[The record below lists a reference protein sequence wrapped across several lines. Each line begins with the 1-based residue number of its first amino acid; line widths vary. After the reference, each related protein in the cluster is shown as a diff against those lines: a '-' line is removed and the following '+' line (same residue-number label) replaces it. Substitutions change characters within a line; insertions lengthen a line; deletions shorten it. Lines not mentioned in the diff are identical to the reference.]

1 LRRKTGI
8 PLAVDRRMAFQTSDL
23 PAAAPAI
30 AGRARHVIFG
40 FDELTWAAAQERG
53 MFSPQDQLALALLD
67 DPRVERL
74 LICERPR
81 SAPVKLIKDVVQR
94 PVKFESSERAR
105 LWQPLRWRRHD
116 PVSVPALERAYAAY
130 DRHLRRAARRFGLE
144 RPAVITGQP
153 FVAAFAGLD
162 WAGPVTLF
170 ATDDLAAHPGYE
182 RWHPALRVAYERVAQ
197 RGRRVCAVSSAI
209 VDRISPS
216 GPAAVVPN
224 GVDPAMW
231 LESADPPRWFAELPG
246 PRLFYVGT
254 LDTRLDIEAIRAV
267 ARAWPQGSVV
277 LVGPVVDEAHLAPAL
292 AEPNVVAHQS
302 VPRDQVAALARA
314 ADACLL
320 PHRQTPLTEA
330 MSPLKLYEYLA
341 SGSPTVATDLEPV
354 RRAEGRIF
362 RVAPE
367 GDFVAG
373 VRTALAAGPAD
384 ELERR
389 RFVERNSWAHRS
401 AEVQELALRL

>member
-1 LRRKTGI
+1 
-8 PLAVDRRMAFQTSDL
+8 
-23 PAAAPAI
+23 
-30 AGRARHVIFG
+30 
-40 FDELTWAAAQERG
+40 
-53 MFSPQDQLALALLD
+53 
-67 DPRVERL
+67 VERL
-74 LICERPR
+74 MICERPR
-81 SAPVKLIKDVVQR
+81 SAPVKLVKDVVQR
-94 PVKFESSERAR
+94 PLRLKSSERVR
-105 LWQPLRWRRHD
+105 LWQPLRLRRHD
-116 PVSVPALERAYAAY
+116 PVSIPALERAYSAY
-130 DRHLRRAARRFGLE
+130 DRRLRRVARRFGLE

-153 FVAAFAGLD
+153 FVAAFAALE
-162 WAGPVTLF
+162 WAGPVTLY

-197 RGRRVCAVSSAI
+197 QGRRVCAVSSAI
-209 VDRISPS
+209 VDRIASS

-224 GVDPAMW
+224 GVDPALW
-231 LESADPPRWFAELPG
+231 LDPAPPPSWFADLPG

-254 LDTRLDIEAIRAV
+254 LDTRLDIEALCAV
-267 ARAWPQGSVV
+267 ARAWPEGSVV
-277 LVGPVVDEAHLAPAL
+277 LVGPVVDGAHLAPAL
-292 AEPNVVAHQS
+292 AEPNVVAHES
-302 VPRDQVAALARA
+302 VSRDQVAALSRA

-362 RVAPE
+362 RVAPG

-384 ELERR
+384 EQERR
-389 RFVERNSWAHRS
+389 RFLERNSWARRS
-401 AEVQELALRL
+401 TEVRDLALTL